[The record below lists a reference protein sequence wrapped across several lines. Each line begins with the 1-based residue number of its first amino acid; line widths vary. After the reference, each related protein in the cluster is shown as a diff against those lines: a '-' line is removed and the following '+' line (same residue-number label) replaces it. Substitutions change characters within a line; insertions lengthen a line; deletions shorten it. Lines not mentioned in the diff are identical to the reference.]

1 MDGGYENNIRVG
13 TLRELGAEEISQVAG
28 GIGPVGLALGALTGA
43 AAGLAGGGGWGA
55 AARGALFGAATG
67 LTGGLAL
74 ATTGFVRVSWAIRTV
89 GLSAAGGGMGKKIPA
104 NER

>member
-1 MDGGYENNIRVG
+1 MDGGYENNVRVG

-55 AARGALFGAATG
+55 AARGAVFGAATAHG
-67 LTGGLAL
+67 NLKCRNGVTGKHVL
-74 ATTGFVRVSWAIRTV
+74 
-89 GLSAAGGGMGKKIPA
+89 
-104 NER
+104 